1 MRLIYIVR
9 RTEQDEPQT
18 GAVNLDPGTIVGR
31 VILAVAFGVL
41 LVLFVVGWIVAI
53 RR

>member
-9 RTEQDEPQT
+9 RTEQHDPQT
-18 GAVNLDPGTIVGR
+18 GAVNLDPGAIVGR
-31 VILAVAFGVL
+31 VILAVALGIL
-41 LVLFVVGWIVAI
+41 LVLFVVGWIIAI